1 MIKEIRSNS
10 NSIITTRIIMSQTIQ
25 DVLDAYSPHI
35 TKLDLSKMGLYSIP
49 SLERFVLLRE
59 LNIGNNYLSVLPEL
73 PSSLEYLNCSDN
85 NIIELFILPEGLK
98 TLNCNNNRITKIHM
112 VPNTLD
118 TLECRYNFLRTL
130 PALKRV
136 LYLECDN
143 NELWHIPKPNVLEYI
158 SCKNNSENVSEYNER
173 TIIMD
178 RLNKKILDVEK
189 PLYQENFESH
199 TISY

>member
-1 MIKEIRSNS
+1 
-10 NSIITTRIIMSQTIQ
+10 
-25 DVLDAYSPHI
+25 
-35 TKLDLSKMGLYSIP
+35 MGLYSIP

-59 LNIGNNYLSVLPEL
+59 LNIGNNYLSVLPEF
-73 PSSLEYLNCSDN
+73 PSSLKHLNCSDN
-85 NIIELFILPEGLK
+85 NIIEVFILPPELE
-98 TLNCNNNRITKIHM
+98 TFNCNNNLITKIHM
-112 VPNTLD
+112 IPDTLD
-118 TLECRYNFLRTL
+118 TLECRHNFLRTL
-130 PALKRV
+130 PSLKRV
-136 LYLECDN
+136 ANLECDN

-199 TISY
+199 TIAY

>member
-1 MIKEIRSNS
+1 
-10 NSIITTRIIMSQTIQ
+10 MSQIIQ
-25 DVLDAYSPHI
+25 DVLDAYSTHI
-35 TKLDLSKMGLYSIP
+35 TSLDLSKMGLYSIP
-49 SLERFVLLRE
+49 SLERFILLRE

-85 NIIELFILPEGLK
+85 NIVEIFILPTGLK
-98 TLNCNNNRITKIHM
+98 IFNCNNNLITKIHM
-112 VPNTLD
+112 IPDTLD
-118 TLECRYNFLRTL
+118 TLECSHNLLRIL
-130 PALKRV
+130 PPLKRV
-136 LYLECDN
+136 TNLECNN
-143 NELWHIPKPNVLEYI
+143 NELWHIPKPNCLEYI

-189 PLYQENFESH
+189 PMCQEKIESH